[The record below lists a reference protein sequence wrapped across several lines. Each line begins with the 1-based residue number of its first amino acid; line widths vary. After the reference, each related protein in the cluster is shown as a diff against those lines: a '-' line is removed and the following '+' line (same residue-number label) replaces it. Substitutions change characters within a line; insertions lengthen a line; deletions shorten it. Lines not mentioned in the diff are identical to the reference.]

1 MGNERKNKLL
11 VSIVEFAC
19 FFQSDLKRIIERD
32 WWSHIFECNRE
43 FCTSE
48 NDRLTSLFFVVT

>member
-19 FFQSDLKRIIERD
+19 LFQGDLKRIIKRD
-32 WWSHIFECNRE
+32 WWSHIFERNRKLA
-43 FCTSE
+43 TSE
-48 NDRLTSLFFVVT
+48 NDRLTSLFFVVA

>member
-1 MGNERKNKLL
+1 MGKERKNKLL

-19 FFQSDLKRIIERD
+19 FFQSDLKRIVERE

-43 FCTSE
+43 LATSE
-48 NDRLTSLFFVVT
+48 DHRLTSLFFVVA